1 MFPKGRNPRS
11 SSALIL
17 NSTQGYLG
25 AQLSSKGNQV
35 SARDKGKRRIEAR
48 PPPRPQALH
57 SPVGADAPPPAPTP
71 CKRRGAAGTYS
82 GLSHSKAESGAG
94 WSRGRGLGAPFPGA
108 NRPGSGYKN
117 PPPETGWG

>member
-57 SPVGADAPPPAPTP
+57 S
-71 CKRRGAAGTYS
+71 
-82 GLSHSKAESGAG
+82 
-94 WSRGRGLGAPFPGA
+94 
-108 NRPGSGYKN
+108 
-117 PPPETGWG
+117 